1 MSYVVSALYKF
12 VSLSDYRQLREPLLS
27 FMKHQAIRGT
37 LLLAQE
43 GINGTVAGRREAID
57 ALYAW
62 FEKHPSL
69 KNIVYKESFCQ
80 KIPFNRTRVK
90 LKKEI
95 VTMGVEGVSPSDIV
109 GTYVKPEE
117 WNALISADDVT
128 VIDTRNDYEIQIGTF
143 KNAMNPKTSSFRE
156 FPQFVADNL
165 SPQTHKKVAM
175 YCTGGIRCEKSTAY
189 LKMMGFEEVYHLEG
203 GILKYLEEVPETES
217 LWEGECFVF
226 DERVAVNHSLE
237 KGSYSQ
243 CYACRLPITEND
255 KRSKDYVQGVSC
267 PHCVSQHSETQK
279 QRHQEREKQNQLAK
293 ARGETHIGGDVAGII
308 KARKQIKEC
317 QRKNGL
323 SE

>member
-1 MSYVVSALYKF
+1 MSYVVLALYKF
-12 VSLSDYRQLREPLLS
+12 VSLNEYRQLREPLLG
-27 FMKHQAIRGT
+27 FMKHQGIRGT

-43 GINGTVAGRREAID
+43 GINGTVAGSREAID

-80 KIPFNRTRVK
+80 KIPFNRTKVK

-95 VTMGVEGVSPSDIV
+95 VTLGVEGVSPSDIV

-143 KNAMNPKTSSFRE
+143 KKAINPKTSSFRE
-156 FPQFVADNL
+156 FPRFVAENL

-189 LKMMGFEEVYHLEG
+189 LKMLGFEEVYHLEG
-203 GILKYLEEVPETES
+203 GILKYLEEVPEIKS

-267 PHCVSQHSETQK
+267 PHCVSRHSETQK

-308 KARKQIKEC
+308 KARKQIKEY
-317 QRKNGL
+317 QRKKSL